1 MQAGYYFQGRSD
13 FQGPFQTRFEE
24 SPITV
29 ACGHCWRTPL
39 FFLPRELCFVAHCGK
54 ALQSILVWQRQESES
69 RMQPDPVESY
79 RIAYL
84 YTATFISTQ
93 Y

>member
-1 MQAGYYFQGRSD
+1 MLLQRRAVEG
-13 FQGPFQTRFEE
+13 
-24 SPITV
+24 
-29 ACGHCWRTPL
+29 L
-39 FFLPRELCFVAHCGK
+39 LNELCFVAHCGK
-54 ALQSILVWQRQESES
+54 ALQNIPVWQRRKSDY

-84 YTATFISTQ
+84 YTATFMSTQ